1 MSELALQAPRA
12 LQSRATLLDLLDRV
26 LGKGVVAYGDIV
38 LSIADLDLVYLNLRA
53 VLSSIGTLESLE
65 EEQRRDRDLI
75 PPFPDGTTEPGE
87 EDERRE
93 THKFLEGVETLR
105 DAASQLLPPDDRAG
119 HHAERGRRGS
129 AGSAPARTAPTPT
142 NMPLPSG
149 TPASPESSKAEA
161 SGKAGKLELDPQKT
175 AQGLAKLAMTLINL
189 LRKLMERQAIRRMEA
204 GTLTPE
210 QLERAGQAFQ
220 RLDDQIKEL
229 CKQFGLKEEDLNLD
243 LGPLGKLV

>member
-1 MSELALQAPRA
+1 MSELAVQVPQGIQRK
-12 LQSRATLLDLLDRV
+12 ATLLDLLDRV

-53 VLSSIGTLESLE
+53 VLSSIGTLERLE
-65 EEQRRDRDLI
+65 EERSRDRDLL
-75 PPFPDGTTEPGE
+75 PLFPGDAPEPGE
-87 EDERRE
+87 EGERRE
-93 THKFLEGVETLR
+93 TRKFLEGVETLR
-105 DAASQLLPPDDRAG
+105 DAASQLLPPD
-119 HHAERGRRGS
+119 S
-129 AGSAPARTAPTPT
+129 TPT
-142 NMPLPSG
+142 DRPLPG
-149 TPASPESSKAEA
+149 GIADSPESSKAEA
-161 SGKAGKLELDPQKT
+161 SGLASSSQSHKAGKLEMDPQKT

>member
-1 MSELALQAPRA
+1 MSEVAVQVPQGIQRK
-12 LQSRATLLDLLDRV
+12 ATLLDLLDRV

-53 VLSSIGTLESLE
+53 VLSSIGTLERLE
-65 EEQRRDRDLI
+65 EERRRDRDLI
-75 PPFPDGTTEPGE
+75 PPFSEGAPEPAEGSQWAGT
-87 EDERRE
+87 R
-93 THKFLEGVETLR
+93 KFLEGVETLR
-105 DAASQLLPPDDRAG
+105 DVASQLSPPN
-119 HHAERGRRGS
+119 
-129 AGSAPARTAPTPT
+129 PAPTD
-142 NMPLPSG
+142 MPLPGG

-161 SGKAGKLELDPQKT
+161 SGLASSSQSHKEGRLKLDPQKT

-204 GTLTPE
+204 GTLTPD
-210 QLERAGQAFQ
+210 QLERAGQAFR

>member
-1 MSELALQAPRA
+1 
-12 LQSRATLLDLLDRV
+12 LLDLLDRV

-53 VLSSIGTLESLE
+53 VLSSIGTLESL
-65 EEQRRDRDLI
+65 
-75 PPFPDGTTEPGE
+75 DGVPEPAEGSQWAGT
-87 EDERRE
+87 R
-93 THKFLEGVETLR
+93 KFLEGVETLR
-105 DAASQLLPPDDRAG
+105 DVASQLSPPDDRAG

-129 AGSAPARTAPTPT
+129 AGSAAARTAPTPT
-142 NMPLPSG
+142 DMPFPGG
-149 TPASPESSKAEA
+149 TYTSPESSKAEA
-161 SGKAGKLELDPQKT
+161 SGLASSSQSHKEGKLELDPQKT

>member
-1 MSELALQAPRA
+1 MSELALQVPRVTP
-12 LQSRATLLDLLDRV
+12 QRATLLDLLDRV

-53 VLSSIGTLESLE
+53 VLSSIGTLE
-65 EEQRRDRDLI
+65 
-75 PPFPDGTTEPGE
+75 GTANGRAP
-87 EDERRE
+87 
-93 THKFLEGVETLR
+93 
-105 DAASQLLPPDDRAG
+105 LLPPSYGSALEPAEELEDVKSPVHNSRVIPAKAGISTRADDPRWSPPSRVPL
-119 HHAERGRRGS
+119 ERGIPDRVGDDIKGEDDGFKTG
-129 AGSAPARTAPTPT
+129 A
-142 NMPLPSG
+142 
-149 TPASPESSKAEA
+149 K
-161 SGKAGKLELDPQKT
+161 GKLELDPQKT

-204 GTLTPE
+204 GTVTPE

-243 LGPLGKLV
+243 LGPLGKVV

>member
-1 MSELALQAPRA
+1 
-12 LQSRATLLDLLDRV
+12 
-26 LGKGVVAYGDIV
+26 V

-65 EEQRRDRDLI
+65 ERRRDRNLI
-75 PPFPDGTTEPGE
+75 PLFPDGTPEPGE

-129 AGSAPARTAPTPT
+129 AGSAAARTAPTPP
-142 NMPLPSG
+142 NIPLPSG
-149 TPASPESSKAEA
+149 TPTSPESSKAEA
-161 SGKAGKLELDPQKT
+161 SGLASSSRSHKEGRLKLDPQKT

-220 RLDDQIKEL
+220 RLDDQTKGL

>member
-1 MSELALQAPRA
+1 MTELAVQVPRVTP
-12 LQSRATLLDLLDRV
+12 QRATLLDLLDRV

-53 VLSSIGTLESLE
+53 VLSSIGTLEETANGRAPLLPPSYGSALE
-65 EEQRRDRDLI
+65 PAEE
-75 PPFPDGTTEPGE
+75 G
-87 EDERRE
+87 ERRE

-105 DAASQLLPPDDRAG
+105 DVASQLSPPD
-119 HHAERGRRGS
+119 
-129 AGSAPARTAPTPT
+129 PTRTD
-142 NMPLPSG
+142 MPLPSG
-149 TPASPESSKAEA
+149 TSASPESSKAAA
-161 SGKAGKLELDPQKT
+161 SGLASSSQSHKEGRLKLDPQKT

-204 GTLTPE
+204 GTLTPD
-210 QLERAGQAFQ
+210 QLERAGQAFR

>member
-1 MSELALQAPRA
+1 MSELAVQVPRVTP
-12 LQSRATLLDLLDRV
+12 QRATLLDLLDRV

-53 VLSSIGTLESLE
+53 VLSSIGTLEETANGRAPLLPPSYGSALE
-65 EEQRRDRDLI
+65 PAEE
-75 PPFPDGTTEPGE
+75 G
-87 EDERRE
+87 ERRE
-93 THKFLEGVETLR
+93 TRKFLEGVETLR
-105 DAASQLLPPDDRAG
+105 DTASQLLPPD
-119 HHAERGRRGS
+119 
-129 AGSAPARTAPTPT
+129 P
-142 NMPLPSG
+142 
-149 TPASPESSKAEA
+149 TPASPEGSKAEA
-161 SGKAGKLELDPQKT
+161 GGLASSSQSHKGGKLKLDPQKT

-204 GTLTPE
+204 GTVSPE

-220 RLDDQIKEL
+220 QLDDQIKEL